1 MGPASFYGRS
11 VANFEESSDED
22 FSSDEEESDDSVY
35 EPSDS
40 SSTSVEQDEEE
51 DTSAAVVVTTTGMVD
66 GTSGLA
72 TLQNSWTAT
81 SVRQRNFGF
90 TGQETLCIQAEPSHE
105 GKVWP
110 IDVFSLFIS
119 DDIIGLMIY
128 RMPLRFPLKNLG
140 DYRRFE
146 RKLSRYESCSWTKA
160 TLPRQSLS
168 YFANIVPVAVM
179 KTFNAL
185 DKEQTSRANL
195 WLNLF

>member
-11 VANFEESSDED
+11 AANFEESSDED

-119 DDIIGLMIY
+119 DDIISLMVRETNRYACQVIAGQTVT
-128 RMPLRFPLKNLG
+128 RH
-140 DYRRFE
+140 
-146 RKLSRYESCSWTKA
+146 SRLNSWKPT
-160 TLPRQSLS
+160 SS
-168 YFANIVPVAVM
+168 SEI
-179 KTFNAL
+179 KTFIGIFFIWEYTNFP
-185 DKEQTSRANL
+185 K
-195 WLNLF
+195 